1 MHDEEN
7 GSNVEMA
14 KAERK
19 QNNETSSWRI
29 WLCVLIVISINNSN
43 ERAYD
48 SEKQAY
54 ERNKQLLYSLWR
66 HKCNAANGRMAMQY
80 ESASSVW

>member
-1 MHDEEN
+1 MGSAVITIGNMAVYSSYSLYSMHDEEN

-29 WLCVLIVISINNSN
+29 
-43 ERAYD
+43 
-48 SEKQAY
+48 
-54 ERNKQLLYSLWR
+54 
-66 HKCNAANGRMAMQY
+66 
-80 ESASSVW
+80 